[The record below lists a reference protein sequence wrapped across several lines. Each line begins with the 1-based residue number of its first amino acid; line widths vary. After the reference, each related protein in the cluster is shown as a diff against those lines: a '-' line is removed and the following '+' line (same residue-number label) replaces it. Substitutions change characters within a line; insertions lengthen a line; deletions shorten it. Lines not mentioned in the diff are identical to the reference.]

1 MVACL
6 VLGSL
11 TAVLGCST
19 GRMHPEDKNLE
30 ILSGEWN
37 GGLSIP
43 EEYSSN
49 RGMSDSACDPAVVG
63 ENNLSLKI
71 TTTATAAEVSGHLQC
86 MFRGKLL
93 YNRDIPA
100 TTFEIQGDQLL
111 SAGKPVGKVTPVYFS
126 APMADGK
133 LTVVKF
139 PTWEKVYFEGK
150 SRTSEQLTLSGV
162 FADRKTFAD
171 DENTSDKARHPA
183 SD

>member
-1 MVACL
+1 MLVCW
-6 VLGSL
+6 VLGSF

-19 GRMHPEDKNLE
+19 GQTRPEDKNPE
-30 ILSGEWN
+30 VLSGEWK

-43 EEYSSN
+43 QEYSSN
-49 RGMSDSACDPAVVG
+49 RGMTDSTCDAAVVG

-71 TTTATAAEVSGHLQC
+71 TATATTAEVSGHLQC
-86 MFRGKLL
+86 IFKGKLL
-93 YNRDIPA
+93 YDRDIPA

-126 APMADGK
+126 APVAGGK

-150 SRTSEQLTLSGV
+150 SRSAEQLTLSGV

-171 DENTSDKARHPA
+171 DENISDKARHPA